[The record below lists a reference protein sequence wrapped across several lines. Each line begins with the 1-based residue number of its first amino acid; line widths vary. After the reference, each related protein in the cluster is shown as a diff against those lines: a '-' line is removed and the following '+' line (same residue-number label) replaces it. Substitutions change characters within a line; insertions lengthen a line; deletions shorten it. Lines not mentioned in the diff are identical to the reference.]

1 MTPPQHMQALNQANK
16 IRVDGAKFR
25 KEVAQLGH
33 YEGMALLAS
42 YLERKDCPPE
52 VGALRLDW
60 FIRSVHRFGYSK
72 VAALLRASGIARR
85 LSRSGGELRVRDL
98 TLSERAALAVALR
111 EWGERA

>member
-1 MTPPQHMQALNQANK
+1 MQALNQANK

-52 VGALRLDW
+52 VGALRLGW
-60 FIRSVHRFGYSK
+60 FFCSVKHLGHSK
-72 VAALLRASGIARR
+72 AARLLRVAGIARR

-98 TLSERAALAVALR
+98 THSERAALAVALR